1 VIRALALYGVQLI
14 LLCRWKRWFCICLLI
29 FDKHDFPNARH
40 CSLKTAT
47 ATEVQSTTSFLYLL
61 HYPFQTFTK
70 PWNKNTQFNIVHSG
84 ICTYVNQVHLYA
96 VFYMKCS
103 RYHLTYHYFESRTG
117 IFISACCYTA
127 SRATRNTMLSTW
139 YIVLRIPFY
148 LTICT
153 REWGNSVVGGVRT

>member
-1 VIRALALYGVQLI
+1 M
-14 LLCRWKRWFCICLLI
+14 
-29 FDKHDFPNARH
+29 HDFPNTRH
-40 CSLKTAT
+40 CSLNTATAT
-47 ATEVQSTTSFLYLL
+47 ATEVKGNITFLYLL

-70 PWNKNTQFNIVHSG
+70 PWNKNTQFNILHFD

-103 RYHLTYHYFESRTG
+103 RYHLTYHSFESRTG

-127 SRATRNTMLSTW
+127 PRATRNTVLSTW

-153 REWGNSVVGGVRT
+153 REWGNSVVGGVRTWAKEPYL